1 MTRPNR
7 SRELRHH
14 VDVADDWC
22 RATRSP
28 MSSAKE
34 IRVALEGVGVSDMT
48 VSFRPKI
55 LENKEKTVIDTGH
68 AKTHRFGRELK
79 HWTRA

>member
-1 MTRPNR
+1 
-7 SRELRHH
+7 
-14 VDVADDWC
+14 
-22 RATRSP
+22 
-28 MSSAKE
+28 MSSVKE

-68 AKTHRFGRELK
+68 AKTHRFGREHK